1 MTGRMVATS
10 TVVDNAAETLT
21 QEQLAAVTATT
32 ADLIER
38 VTAELVARGDD
49 PDVVAAKAEADQAV
63 LRASLAY
70 QAALG
75 LAFRALRR
83 RISSRR
89 RGP

>member
-1 MTGRMVATS
+1 MTGIHPAPALPVADS
-10 TVVDNAAETLT
+10 APALT

-49 PDVVAAKAEADQAV
+49 PDVLAAKAEADQAV
-63 LRASLAY
+63 LRATLAY

-83 RISSRR
+83 RISAR
-89 RGP
+89 